1 MEEVMYGVML
11 NAKIDM
17 DENDP
22 PVIALKKP
30 NTSVVCFAN
39 QFAKNDVS
47 IPGIGS
53 WQPNRMNLTT
63 KFFYLKSVS
72 DRFEH

>member
-11 NAKIDM
+11 SAKM
-17 DENDP
+17 DICENEP

-39 QFAKNDVS
+39 QFAKKSVLT
-47 IPGIGS
+47 PGIGS
-53 WQPNRMNLTT
+53 ALPKRITT
-63 KFFYLKSVS
+63 SIIKV
-72 DRFEH
+72 

>member
-1 MEEVMYGVML
+1 MIMEEVMYGVML

-53 WQPNRMNLTT
+53 WQPNRMTT
-63 KFFYLKSVS
+63 SIIKV
-72 DRFEH
+72 